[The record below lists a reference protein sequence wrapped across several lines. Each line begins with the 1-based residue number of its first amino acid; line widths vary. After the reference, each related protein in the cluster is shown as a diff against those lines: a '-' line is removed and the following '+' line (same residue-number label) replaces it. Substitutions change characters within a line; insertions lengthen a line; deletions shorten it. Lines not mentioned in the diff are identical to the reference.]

1 MTKSVTVHATPGTRN
16 QWSTNQKVRV
26 SAKTS
31 DCLVVTSDQNR
42 STPGLYTRL
51 YLKQNTQYT
60 IEVKGCSY
68 HAKAFVW
75 VFDPK
80 TCKRL
85 IPNYTFLPATRGCVC
100 ADFCTPKS
108 ANEYVCLYAGAL
120 FTGPPSQG
128 EQFELCRVTISC
140 AKGGKKM
147 APATCPV
154 VKPTAP
160 CHYPPPG
167 VPSCHHYPPQHESS
181 SCKTHADDDHCST
194 ASESEFEVHH
204 HHHQHGVAPDAGHAY
219 GHSHGGHSYGHS
231 HDGAA
236 HAHHHRDP
244 YYTYETHTTA
254 PAYHHGPST
263 DAYHAH
269 AHPPVHPPHSCPVA
283 PSSSPSYPPAPPD
296 NCRIDDLQTSLESM
310 ISRMKKV

>member
-1 MTKSVTVHATPGTRN
+1 
-16 QWSTNQKVRV
+16 VRV

-60 IEVKGCSY
+60 VEVKGCSY
-68 HAKAFVW
+68 HAQAFVW

-85 IPNYTFLPATRGCVC
+85 IPNYTFLPSTRGCVC
-100 ADFCTPKS
+100 ADFCTPES
-108 ANEYVCLYAGAL
+108 ANEYVCLYVGAL
-120 FTGPPSQG
+120 FTGPPTQG
-128 EQFELCRVTISC
+128 QQFELCRVTISC
-140 AKGGKKM
+140 AKGGSKKP
-147 APATCPV
+147 APAS
-154 VKPTAP
+154 KPAAP
-160 CHYPPPG
+160 CHYPPAPCAPHAAPHHHHPG
-167 VPSCHHYPPQHESS
+167 Y
-181 SCKTHADDDHCST
+181 DDDHCST

-204 HHHQHGVAPDAGHAY
+204 HHHQHGAAHDAGH
-219 GHSHGGHSYGHS
+219 GHAGHGHGGH
-231 HDGAA
+231 A
-236 HAHHHRDP
+236 HHRDP

-283 PSSSPSYPPAPPD
+283 PSSSPAYPPAAPD

>member
-60 IEVKGCSY
+60 VEVKGCSY
-68 HAKAFVW
+68 HAQAFVW

-85 IPNYTFLPATRGCVC
+85 IPNYTFLPSTRGCVC
-100 ADFCTPKS
+100 ADFCTPES
-108 ANEYVCLYAGAL
+108 ANEYVCLYVGAL
-120 FTGPPSQG
+120 FTGPPTKGQ
-128 EQFELCRVTISC
+128 QFELCRVTISC
-140 AKGGKKM
+140 AKGSSKKP
-147 APATCPV
+147 APAP
-154 VKPTAP
+154 KPAAP
-160 CHYPPPG
+160 CHYPPAPCAPHAAPHPHHNHPG
-167 VPSCHHYPPQHESS
+167 YAPP
-181 SCKTHADDDHCST
+181 HAHDDDHCST

-204 HHHQHGVAPDAGHAY
+204 HHHQHGAAHDAGHGHA
-219 GHSHGGHSYGHS
+219 GHSGS
-231 HDGAA
+231 

>member
-60 IEVKGCSY
+60 VEVKGCSY
-68 HAKAFVW
+68 HAQAFVW

-85 IPNYTFLPATRGCVC
+85 IPNYTFLPSTRGCVC
-100 ADFCTPKS
+100 ADFCTPES
-108 ANEYVCLYAGAL
+108 ANEYVCLYVGAL
-120 FTGPPSQG
+120 FTGPPTKGQ
-128 EQFELCRVTISC
+128 QFELCRVTISC
-140 AKGGKKM
+140 AKGGSKKP
-147 APATCPV
+147 APAP
-154 VKPTAP
+154 KPAAP
-160 CHYPPPG
+160 CHYPPAAPCTPHAAPHPHHPHHHHPG
-167 VPSCHHYPPQHESS
+167 HAPPH
-181 SCKTHADDDHCST
+181 THDDDHCST

-204 HHHQHGVAPDAGHAY
+204 HHHQHGAAHDAGH
-219 GHSHGGHSYGHS
+219 GHAGHG
-231 HDGAA
+231 
-236 HAHHHRDP
+236 HHHRDP

-269 AHPPVHPPHSCPVA
+269 AHPPVHPPHSSCPVA
-283 PSSSPSYPPAPPD
+283 PSSSPAYPPAAPD

>member
-26 SAKTS
+26 SAKAS
-31 DCLVVTSDQNR
+31 DCLIVTSDQNL

-51 YLKQNTQYT
+51 YLKQNTQFA
-60 IEVKGCSY
+60 IEVKGCAY
-68 HAKAFVW
+68 HHAQAFVW

-85 IPNYTFLPATRGCVC
+85 VPNYTYLPSTRSCVC

-108 ANEYVCLYAGAL
+108 ANEYVCLYVGAL
-120 FTGPPSQG
+120 FTGPPTHGQ
-128 EQFELCRVTISC
+128 QFELCRVTISC
-140 AKGGKKM
+140 AKGGGKKS
-147 APATCPV
+147 APAS
-154 VKPTAP
+154 KPEVP
-160 CHYPPPG
+160 CHYPPAPPCAPHAAPHPHHHQPG
-167 VPSCHHYPPQHESS
+167 Y
-181 SCKTHADDDHCST
+181 DDDHCST

-204 HHHQHGVAPDAGHAY
+204 HHHQHGVAHDAGH
-219 GHSHGGHSYGHS
+219 GHAGH
-231 HDGAA
+231 A
-236 HAHHHRDP
+236 HHRDP

-283 PSSSPSYPPAPPD
+283 PSSSPAYPPAAPD

>member
-60 IEVKGCSY
+60 VEVKGCSY
-68 HAKAFVW
+68 HAQAFVW

-85 IPNYTFLPATRGCVC
+85 IPNYTFLPSTRGCVC
-100 ADFCTPKS
+100 ADFCTPES
-108 ANEYVCLYAGAL
+108 ANEYVCLYVGAL
-120 FTGPPSQG
+120 FTGPPTKGQ
-128 EQFELCRVTISC
+128 QFELCRVTISC
-140 AKGGKKM
+140 AKGGSKKPVP
-147 APATCPV
+147 ASKPAT
-154 VKPTAP
+154 P
-160 CHYPPPG
+160 CHYPPAPCAPHAAPHPHPHHPG
-167 VPSCHHYPPQHESS
+167 Y
-181 SCKTHADDDHCST
+181 DDDHCST

-204 HHHQHGVAPDAGHAY
+204 HHHHQHGAAHDAGHGHA
-219 GHSHGGHSYGHS
+219 GHSGS
-231 HDGAA
+231 HA
-236 HAHHHRDP
+236 HHRDP

-269 AHPPVHPPHSCPVA
+269 AHPPVHPPNSCPVA
-283 PSSSPSYPPAPPD
+283 PSSSPAYPPAAPD

>member
-60 IEVKGCSY
+60 VEVKGCSY
-68 HAKAFVW
+68 HAQAFVW

-85 IPNYTFLPATRGCVC
+85 IPNYTFLPSTRGCVC
-100 ADFCTPKS
+100 ADFCTPES
-108 ANEYVCLYAGAL
+108 ANEYVCLYVGAL
-120 FTGPPSQG
+120 FTGPPTKGQ
-128 EQFELCRVTISC
+128 QFELCRVTISC
-140 AKGGKKM
+140 AKGGSKKP
-147 APATCPV
+147 APAP
-154 VKPTAP
+154 KPGAP
-160 CHYPPPG
+160 CHYPPAPCAPHAAPHHHHHHPG
-167 VPSCHHYPPQHESS
+167 Y
-181 SCKTHADDDHCST
+181 DDDHCST

-204 HHHQHGVAPDAGHAY
+204 HHHQHGAAHDAGHSHA
-219 GHSHGGHSYGHS
+219 GHSGS
-231 HDGAA
+231 

-283 PSSSPSYPPAPPD
+283 PSSSPAYPPAAPD